1 MFETNHCIRAFF
13 NFVSLNSFLLNTYYD
28 CVQWSFR
35 YWKGVIIMFC
45 AHTVNVMQ
53 ISHVFDT
60 LLPEV
65 LFEVGKKWSLT
76 VNDGFV
82 GCSFVFKC
90 FVVQLLQLWSLIFI
104 TPVCRC
110 WLVERN
116 NKGSFNNYTNI
127 TPLNVVENSRHLK
140 KSFYRRSPHF
150 LIFDSKE

>member
-1 MFETNHCIRAFF
+1 MRKKIGSIFRNLRKICILVANYWGILYYREFEFF
-13 NFVSLNSFLLNTYYD
+13 SFVHIKWNND

-65 LFEVGKKWSLT
+65 VFEVGKKWSLT

-90 FVVQLLQLWSLIFI
+90 FVVQLLQLWSLIFF
-104 TPVCRC
+104 TSVCGC

-116 NKGSFNNYTNI
+116 HNA
-127 TPLNVVENSRHLK
+127 
-140 KSFYRRSPHF
+140 
-150 LIFDSKE
+150 LIFLVHFKGQST

>member
-1 MFETNHCIRAFF
+1 
-13 NFVSLNSFLLNTYYD
+13 
-28 CVQWSFR
+28 
-35 YWKGVIIMFC
+35 MFC

-65 LFEVGKKWSLT
+65 VFEVGKKWSLT

-90 FVVQLLQLWSLIFI
+90 FVVEFLQQWSLIFI

-110 WLVERN
+110 WLVEPN
-116 NKGSFNNYTNI
+116 HKGAFNNYTNI
-127 TPLNVVENSRHLK
+127 TPTNVVENSNGILK
-140 KSFYRRSPHF
+140 NIFTGGSCILWFLVPKSNDEMGDHEFRGLF
-150 LIFDSKE
+150 LM